1 MSQLPLPQ
9 VLPAMEAIARPL
21 LQRLQAAL
29 EGGGG
34 PGEVSVLLEHV

>member
-1 MSQLPLPQ
+1 
-9 VLPAMEAIARPL
+9 MEAIARPL

-34 PGEVSVLLEHV
+34 PGEVSVLLEHVWEVSRKCLGSV